1 MLRIFLGRQELIEAA
16 RIDGLSV
23 LGTLVR
29 ISSPSLPAIGVATMF
44 SFLAAWN
51 EFLIAL
57 TVTRT
62 PKRPD
67 NAGWHLDPD
76 HAVPD
81 VLGSDD
87 RRRRHCFNQCSRH
100 GSENRAPLLLW
111 KSGGGDRRENDALKL
126 N

>member
-16 RIDGLSV
+16 RMDGLSV

-62 PKRPD
+62 PSAQTMPV
-67 NAGWHLDPD
+67 GISTLITQFQTFWGQMT
-76 HAVPD
+76 AVAAIYILP
-81 VLGSDD
+81 VLILTLITQRGLI
-87 RRRRHCFNQCSRH
+87 R
-100 GSENRAPLLLW
+100 GMM
-111 KSGGGDRRENDALKL
+111 SGATKG
-126 N
+126 